1 MPDETVIKV
10 KLDAEDMAWLNEQAY
25 PYGLDAAGYLRM
37 YVRQARLGGK
47 RPMMDTSPLY
57 MARPDRIP
65 GLPRSPIPADPIPS
79 LFALEE
85 VDPNEPTGADV
96 DLDSFIG
103 GVVDNAE
110 VEPREPDEAQQH
122 LAQGGV
128 IQLGPPSA
136 RRQKWA

>member
-10 KLDAEDMAWLNEQAY
+10 KLDADDMTWLNEQAY

-37 YVRQARLGGK
+37 YVRQARLGEGSEALRRGAS
-47 RPMMDTSPLY
+47 RPPVSPIEFY
-57 MARPDRIP
+57 ARPPVDP
-65 GLPRSPIPADPIPS
+65 PQFDPRQPS
-79 LFALEE
+79 LDIA
-85 VDPNEPTGADV
+85 DPNEPTGADV

-103 GVVDNAE
+103 GVVENAE